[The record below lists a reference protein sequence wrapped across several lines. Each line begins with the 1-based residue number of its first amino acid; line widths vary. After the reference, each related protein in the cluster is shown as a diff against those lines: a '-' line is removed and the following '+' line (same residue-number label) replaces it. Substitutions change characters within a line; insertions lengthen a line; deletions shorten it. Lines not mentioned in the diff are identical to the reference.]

1 MLPRSR
7 RHFSIFRSTART
19 GEIGLGLI
27 ILLLAVPPA
36 YAQSGVG
43 DGGPGGMR
51 GHRSGGMMRPPQGG
65 RSRLPSSDEVEGPA
79 TPGAM
84 QQIVGLD
91 PDQTKRYAQIYE
103 QHMAATKPA
112 RDSVRTALQAT
123 RQAFESGNMES
134 ARPSRDLVVRLWKD
148 VSKQDEDFDKGLKS
162 ILTKDQV
169 KQYGRW
175 REDEKKAAEAQRQ
188 EEMRGRFG
196 GRRPDGQSV
205 PDAGPQ

>member
-1 MLPRSR
+1 MPPRA
-7 RHFSIFRSTART
+7 RHRFSIFGSTLRT
-19 GEIGLGLI
+19 GEIALGLI
-27 ILLLAVPPA
+27 TFLLAVAPA

-43 DGGPGGMR
+43 DGGQGHMR
-51 GHRSGGMMRPPQGG
+51 GRRSGGMMRPQQGG
-65 RSRLPSSDEVEGPA
+65 RSRLPSPDEVEGPA

-91 PDQTKRYAQIYE
+91 EDHTRRYTQLYE
-103 QHMAATKPA
+103 QHMTATKPA

-123 RQAFESGNMES
+123 RDAFESGNIES

-148 VSKQDEDFDKGLKS
+148 VSKRDEEFDKGLKS
-162 ILTKDQV
+162 MLTKDQA
-169 KQYGRW
+169 KQYSQW

>member
-1 MLPRSR
+1 MQLRA
-7 RHFSIFRSTART
+7 RHRISILGSATRT
-19 GEIGLGLI
+19 GEIALGLI
-27 ILLLAVPPA
+27 TFLLVVAPA
-36 YAQSGVG
+36 SAQSGVG
-43 DGGPGGMR
+43 GGDPGYMR
-51 GHRSGGMMRPPQGG
+51 GRRSGGMMRQPEGG

-84 QQIVGLD
+84 QQIAGLD
-91 PDQTKRYAQIYE
+91 GDQIKRYTRIYE

-123 RQAFESGNMES
+123 RQAFESGDMQS

-148 VSKQDEDFDKGLKS
+148 VSKQDEEFDKGLKS

-169 KQYGRW
+169 KQYSQW
-175 REDEKKAAEAQRQ
+175 REDEKKEAEAQRQ